1 MSSGFKSGLVFNG
14 YLDLTLENTLRA
26 GEQFSLYWKSDGN
39 NQKTFKTSIDLPY
52 IFKSPI
58 GLKAQLYIFK
68 QDSIYQNTKTSID
81 LGYFMDYNTRIYLG
95 YQSTES
101 ILVKHKL
108 ASKKAHFDYT
118 RMRKIKWE
126 YYTGKF
132 TQEDYELHGWEP
144 FDLKLKSDVGTYLEA
159 DNDLI
164 KLLQRKMVHDET
176 VSVVESI
183 MGEIKQR
190 SWQLRSF
197 IDWERF
203 ISGN

>member
-1 MSSGFKSGLVFNG
+1 MKNLEQILELWEIDAEMDQTEPGKELINIPKLHNK
-14 YLDLTLENTLRA
+14 YL
-26 GEQFSLYWKSDGN
+26 
-39 NQKTFKTSIDLPY
+39 
-52 IFKSPI
+52 
-58 GLKAQLYIFK
+58 
-68 QDSIYQNTKTSID
+68 
-81 LGYFMDYNTRIYLG
+81 
-95 YQSTES
+95 S

-118 RMRKIKWE
+118 RMRTIKWE
-126 YYTGKF
+126 YYKGKF

-176 VSVVESI
+176 ISVVESI